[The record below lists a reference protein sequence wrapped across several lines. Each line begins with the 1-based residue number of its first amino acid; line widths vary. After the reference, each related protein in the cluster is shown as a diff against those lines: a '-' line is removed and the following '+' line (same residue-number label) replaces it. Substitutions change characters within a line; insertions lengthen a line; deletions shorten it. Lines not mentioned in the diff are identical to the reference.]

1 MMQTKG
7 VNFNFSKCWID
18 IWIAGIDATYPLK

>member
-1 MMQTKG
+1 MQAKG

-18 IWIAGIDATYPLK
+18 IWAIGTNATCPL